1 MKVIPGLYK
10 IIPSKNDSNDVIYL
24 YHKCYKYAKSV
35 LRKWGCNSQNFK
47 DIYQDVFIILMGRQ
61 INSETETEI
70 SSGYIIN
77 LCKYLWFKER
87 KKEQIHELNDQ
98 MDQVDEVYTGSKDVM
113 IFLLHKHLKNLSAK
127 CREILFLFAMNYT
140 EQKISKALKLEGPKE
155 VNNRKEYCKS
165 KLKSMITDD
174 PLYKEING

>member
-1 MKVIPGLYK
+1 MNAG
-10 IIPSKNDSNDVIYL
+10 
-24 YHKCYKYAKSV
+24 
-35 LRKWGCNSQNFK
+35 
-47 DIYQDVFIILMGRQ
+47 
-61 INSETETEI
+61 TEIEI

-87 KKEQIHELNDQ
+87 KREQIHELNDQ
-98 MDQVDEVYTGSKDVM
+98 MDQIDEVYTGSKDVM
-113 IFLLHKHLKNLSAK
+113 IFLLHKHLKNLSAM
-127 CREILFLFAMNYT
+127 CREMIFLFAMNYT
-140 EQKISKALKLEGPKE
+140 EQKISKALKLESPKA